1 MTEKP
6 SLKPNERYSEARAL
20 YALSLVPERRAA
32 RTPLSE
38 DEIATIKAL
47 LDHYM
52 LSPSTK
58 TLPSKGL
65 LRKTVIAL
73 SEKNARPLS
82 PKWNKTQL
90 AVAILHWI
98 EVASQLE
105 TSDFQPDT
113 HLVVSYQKDFPTV
126 MEHQIKTVE
135 DSGELSVM
143 EISSPMSRAAGNRV
157 PIIDNSPAREEGEVA
172 ESPHTVDAV
181 PLFEGGTESPATF
194 LEQFDKLLEE
204 TDLAATPTIFHKH
217 FLIIKF

>member
-65 LRKTVIAL
+65 LRETVIAL
-73 SEKNARPLS
+73 SEKDARPLS
-82 PKWNKTQL
+82 PK
-90 AVAILHWI
+90 
-98 EVASQLE
+98 
-105 TSDFQPDT
+105 
-113 HLVVSYQKDFPTV
+113 
-126 MEHQIKTVE
+126 
-135 DSGELSVM
+135 
-143 EISSPMSRAAGNRV
+143 
-157 PIIDNSPAREEGEVA
+157 
-172 ESPHTVDAV
+172 
-181 PLFEGGTESPATF
+181 
-194 LEQFDKLLEE
+194 
-204 TDLAATPTIFHKH
+204 
-217 FLIIKF
+217 